1 MPDIDPAAL
10 TRSDSFVQPLAP
22 SSLTSKLNGINT
34 LATQKAAKTATT
46 VQRIDLEPLYANL
59 KASIGDHWSEYK
71 EAVSLFVLGQLNQN
85 ELSLRTDY
93 FLTTDPSVEHL
104 HNQLVAAIFANVP
117 RDPPDAGVAPWVSA
131 NDKPT
136 TLPKPISGDAAE
148 QRLKAEVMQLPAR
161 DRRRLKEITDG
172 DQADSTIAAMA
183 EYQLAKQF
191 RSSDAVPASAG
202 GFNRTNWDLEIR
214 KRYSLPLASETGEFP
229 DAETIHGRMVPICYE
244 ESLPNGCAPLC
255 ANFMATATE
264 HFIKEVLSTVYTRT
278 RSNMPGGSVN
288 SILTHRF
295 KKQLRK
301 EEEAAS
307 RAELVR
313 APGSGLLPVEVKE
326 AATRKPL
333 GMHDLRFA
341 LELGDCGLGQFPVIV
356 GKVMNGDPEG
366 QWEEYQKRKRDDE
379 GAEKLEEERRRE
391 RLAHINGNGVNGIH
405 GTNGALDD
413 EMDDEDESWGWEG
426 GSAADRMQL
435 NALLDEC
442 LAVGL

>member
-1 MPDIDPAAL
+1 MI
-10 TRSDSFVQPLAP
+10 
-22 SSLTSKLNGINT
+22 
-34 LATQKAAKTATT
+34 
-46 VQRIDLEPLYANL
+46 
-59 KASIGDHWSEYK
+59 
-71 EAVSLFVLGQLNQN
+71 
-85 ELSLRTDY
+85 
-93 FLTTDPSVEHL
+93 
-104 HNQLVAAIFANVP
+104 
-117 RDPPDAGVAPWVSA
+117 
-131 NDKPT
+131 
-136 TLPKPISGDAAE
+136 
-148 QRLKAEVMQLPAR
+148 
-161 DRRRLKEITDG
+161 
-172 DQADSTIAAMA
+172 
-183 EYQLAKQF
+183 EYQLSKQF
-191 RSSDAVPASAG
+191 RSLDAVPASAG
-202 GFNRTNWDLEIR
+202 GFNRTSTSARSLSRPLLAYFHLDWDLEIR

-295 KKQLRK
+295 KTQLRK

-307 RAELVR
+307 RGDLVR

-326 AATRKPL
+326 AAARKPL

-341 LELGDCGLGQFPVIV
+341 LELGDCGLGQFPIIV
-356 GKVMNGDPEG
+356 GKVMNGNPEG
-366 QWEEYQKRKRDDE
+366 QWEEYQKRKREDE
-379 GAEKLEEERRRE
+379 EADRREEEMRRE
-391 RLAHINGNGVNGIH
+391 RLAHLNGNSVNGTH
-405 GTNGALDD
+405 GTNGAPDD
-413 EMDDEDESWGWEG
+413 DLDDEDETWGWEG

>member
-34 LATQKAAKTATT
+34 LATQKAAKAVTT

-59 KASIGDHWSEYK
+59 KGSIGDHWPEYK
-71 EAVSLFVLGQLNQN
+71 EAISLFVLGQLNQN

-93 FLTTDPSVEHL
+93 FLTTDPSIEHL
-104 HNQLVAAIFANVP
+104 HNQLIAAIFANVP

-161 DRRRLKEITDG
+161 DRRRLKEIADG
-172 DQADSTIAAMA
+172 DQTDPTIAAMT
-183 EYQLAKQF
+183 EYSLAKQI
-191 RSSDAVPASAG
+191 RSTDAVPASAG

-214 KRYSLPLASETGEFP
+214 KRYSQPLASETGEFP

-264 HFIKEVLSTVYTRT
+264 QFIKEVLSTVYTRT

-301 EEEAAS
+301 EEEAAG
-307 RAELVR
+307 RGELVR

-326 AATRKPL
+326 AAARKPL

-356 GKVMNGDPEG
+356 GKVMNGNPEG
-366 QWEEYQKRKRDDE
+366 QWEEYQKRNRGDE
-379 GAEKLEEERRRE
+379 EAEQMEEEKRRE
-391 RLAHINGNGVNGIH
+391 RLAHLNGNGVNGIH
-405 GTNGALDD
+405 GTNGTPDD

-426 GSAADRMQL
+426 GSATDRMQL

>member
-10 TRSDSFVQPLAP
+10 TRSDSFIQPLAP

-71 EAVSLFVLGQLNQN
+71 EAISLFVLGQLNQN

-117 RDPPDAGVAPWVSA
+117 RDSPDAGVAPWVSA

-172 DQADSTIAAMA
+172 DQTDPTIAAMA
-183 EYQLAKQF
+183 EYQLAKQL
-191 RSSDAVPASAG
+191 RSSDAVPASVG

-307 RAELVR
+307 RGDLVR

-326 AATRKPL
+326 AAARKPL

-379 GAEKLEEERRRE
+379 EAEKLEEESRRA

-435 NALLDEC
+435 NALLDDC